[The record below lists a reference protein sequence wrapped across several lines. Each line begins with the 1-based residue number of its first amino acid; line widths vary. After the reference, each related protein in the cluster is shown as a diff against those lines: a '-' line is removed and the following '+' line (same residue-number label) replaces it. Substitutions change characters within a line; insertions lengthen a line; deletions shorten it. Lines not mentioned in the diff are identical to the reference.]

1 MPEQHKYKK
10 ILSPNHWDC
19 LARKEVDKMEYR
31 FSEQQQMLKQALHS
45 LLKKEMPIEVFSEV
59 VEKKDGFS
67 KDAWKKLAENGWL
80 GVLAKGE
87 WQTLEDVGPLDLMYL
102 SESVGEK
109 LFPGPYS
116 LVAGFIVPLL
126 SQLKLTNQ
134 HQELL
139 NMVISG
145 EKLITTAL
153 PKLEKSQTKVEF
165 NWPEINILN
174 EESDKIHLTGE
185 IKHIQFL
192 QHTEVIL
199 VPFKNNGGRISAV
212 LINIKNDGV
221 NIIPEQSTDLS
232 KPQGTLV
239 LDGVWLN
246 KDDFIEGTDSN
257 HQELLN
263 NQLTDYLLC
272 LNGEMIGGAN
282 EVLNR
287 TVNYVKE
294 RKQFGVPVGSFQAVK
309 HMIADLHI
317 AIEKAR
323 SYSVYVA
330 SQNGKSPNETLL
342 NAISSRLFTTDIYK
356 KVCEDAIQLHGG
368 MGFTWEEC
376 IHYWYKAS
384 MYQQSHMTHPAMMTE
399 FILQNLLGESEYSKE
414 FQYNQ

>member
-1 MPEQHKYKK
+1 
-10 ILSPNHWDC
+10 
-19 LARKEVDKMEYR
+19 MEYR

-45 LLKKEMPIEVFSEV
+45 LLKKEMPIEAFSEV
-59 VEKKDGFS
+59 AEKKDGFS
-67 KDAWKKLAENGWL
+67 QDAWKKLAENGWL
-80 GVLAKGE
+80 GVLAKGK

-126 SQLKLTNQ
+126 SQLKLTNKQ
-134 HQELL
+134 QELL
-139 NMVISG
+139 EMVISG
-145 EKLITTAL
+145 EKLITSAL
-153 PKLEKSQTKVEF
+153 PKLERSQNKVGF
-165 NWPEINILN
+165 NWPGINILN
-174 EESDKIHLTGE
+174 EENGKIQLTGE
-185 IKHIQFL
+185 IRHIQFL

-199 VPFKNNGGRISAV
+199 VPFKNNVGGISAV
-212 LINIKNDGV
+212 LINTRNDGI
-221 NIIPEQSTDLS
+221 NIIPEQSADLS

-239 LDGVWLN
+239 LDGVWIDN
-246 KDDFIEGTDSN
+246 DDFIGGPDSN
-257 HQELLN
+257 HQELFN
-263 NQLTDYLLC
+263 EQLTGYLIC

-330 SQNGKSPNETLL
+330 SQTGKSSNETLL

-368 MGFTWEEC
+368 MGFTWEES

-384 MYQQSHMTHPAMMTE
+384 IYQQSHITHPAIMTE
-399 FILQNLLGESEYSKE
+399 YILQNLLLESEYSKE
-414 FQYNQ
+414 FQYNQYE

>member
-1 MPEQHKYKK
+1 
-10 ILSPNHWDC
+10 
-19 LARKEVDKMEYR
+19 MEYR

-59 VEKKDGFS
+59 AENKDGFS
-67 KDAWKKLAENGWL
+67 KGAWKKLAENGWL

-109 LFPGPYS
+109 LFPGPFS

-126 SQLKLTNQ
+126 SQMKLTNQ
-134 HQELL
+134 QQDLL
-139 NMVISG
+139 NIVISG
-145 EKLITTAL
+145 EKLITSAL
-153 PKLEKSQTKVEF
+153 PKLEKSQNKIEF
-165 NWPEINILN
+165 IWPEIKILN
-174 EESDKIHLTGE
+174 EEFDRIQLSGE
-185 IKHIQFL
+185 IKHVQFL
-192 QHTEVIL
+192 QHSDVIL
-199 VPFKNNGGRISAV
+199 LPLKGKFGHTSAILLNAKNE
-212 LINIKNDGV
+212 GV
-221 NIIPEQSTDLS
+221 NIISEQSADLS

-239 LDGVWLN
+239 LDGVWIN
-246 KDDFIEGTDSN
+246 HDDFIGGNESN
-257 HQELLN
+257 HKELLN
-263 NQLTDYLLC
+263 KQLIDYLLC
-272 LNGEMIGGAN
+272 LNGEIIGGAN

-287 TVNYVKE
+287 TVNFVKE

-330 SQNGKSPNETLL
+330 SQTGKRSNETLL

-368 MGFTWEEC
+368 MGFTWEES

-384 MYQQSHMTHPAMMTE
+384 MFQQSHITHPAIMTE
-399 FILQNLLGESEYSKE
+399 FILQHLLSKSEYSRE
-414 FQYNQ
+414 FQYNQME